1 MRAIRIDDGSLRWAE
16 APDPALRP
24 GEALVEVHATALNRA
39 DLSQR
44 AGRYPP
50 PPGESEILGLELSG
64 VVRELGPGAEDAP
77 FRPGDRVCALVAGGG
92 YAELAA
98 VPASLLMPVPQ
109 GWSFAQAAALPETFL
124 TAFLNLFLEAGLRP
138 GERVLVHG
146 GASGVGTAAIQLAVR
161 AGCTVHATAGRDDKV
176 ALALELGAAQ
186 AIHYEEQDFAEA
198 VRLRLDQAGAGGVDV
213 VLDMVGGSY
222 LMRNVDLLATGGR
235 LVFIATLGGARA
247 ELDIRKLMARRGRL
261 IGSTLRSRPTPEKAR
276 IRDAFVERFWDDLEG
291 GRIAPVIDRVLPIE
305 QAEAA
310 HEVMRANDNL
320 GKIVLEVVP
329 GAAGAVRGDL

>member
-1 MRAIRIDDGSLRWAE
+1 MRAILIEDDGGLRWGE
-16 APDPALRP
+16 TPDPALRN
-24 GEALVEVHATALNRA
+24 GEVLVEVHATALNRA

-64 VVRELGPGAEDAP
+64 IVRELGPGADASP

-109 GWSFAQAAALPETFL
+109 GWSFAQAAALPEVFL

-146 GASGVGTAAIQLAVR
+146 AGSGVGTAAIQLAAR
-161 AGCTVHATAGRDDKV
+161 AGCTVHATAGRGDKLE
-176 ALALELGAAQ
+176 LARELGATQ
-186 AIHYEEQDFAEA
+186 AIDYTKEDFAAA
-198 VRLRLDQAGAGGVDV
+198 VRARLEADGAAGVDV
-213 VLDMVGGSY
+213 VLDMVGGPY
-222 LMRNVDLLATGGR
+222 LARELPLLATGGR
-235 LVFIATLGGARA
+235 IVFIATLGGAAA
-247 ELDIRKLMARRGRL
+247 ELDIRALMSRRARL
-261 IGSTLRSRPTPEKAR
+261 IGSTLRSRPTEEKAR
-276 IRDAFVERFWDDLEG
+276 IRDAFVERFWDDLET
-291 GRIAPVIDRVLPIE
+291 GRIAPVIDRVLPVE
-305 QAEAA
+305 RAEEA

-320 GKIVLEVVP
+320 GKIVLEV
-329 GAAGAVRGDL
+329 AAGGR